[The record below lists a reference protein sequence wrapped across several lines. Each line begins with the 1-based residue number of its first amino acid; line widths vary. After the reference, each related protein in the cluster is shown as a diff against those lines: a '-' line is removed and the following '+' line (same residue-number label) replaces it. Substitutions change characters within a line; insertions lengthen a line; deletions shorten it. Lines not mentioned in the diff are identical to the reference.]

1 MAEYIKREDVLTAI
15 TYNGLADPKESL
27 MALTLAV
34 AQKNVRKIPAADV
47 VEVKHARWENVGDSE
62 EDLCFRCT
70 NCKEEF
76 SCEVDFRSYV
86 KYCPECGAKMDGE
99 RREV

>member
-1 MAEYIKREDVLTAI
+1 MNIYDATENAYRNGYAKGRED
-15 TYNGLADPKESL
+15 
-27 MALTLAV
+27 ALS
-34 AQKNVRKIPAADV
+34 ADV
-47 VEVKHARWENVGDSE
+47 VEVKHARWENVGDFE

-86 KYCPECGAKMDGE
+86 KYCPECGAKMDRGRNE
-99 RREV
+99 HG